1 MIISEIQM
9 NQLTISFSKIPE
21 NKSDMQMRKK
31 VFLVAGYNTISMGT
45 GRKEF
50 HPRKPRPGLEDY
62 IKEAGENVLSQIG
75 GADNVD
81 ECVIANFIASRYNK
95 QANLAAFF
103 PYIDPGLTYKPA
115 VRVEG
120 ACATGGLGLVTGIKS
135 ILAETANVV
144 LVVGVEVQNS
154 VKAVYGADILS
165 AAGWYKER
173 KQGHAHFFPGKFS
186 DRAGAYFAR
195 YGKEKA
201 RQAMAMWYRN
211 AIENARLCPTAQ
223 EFENKVEDLERL
235 AFTPPNPNVFVD
247 HLNVYDCSKVS
258 DGASA
263 IAVVSEEGLHRC
275 GISKHDAVEIIGVGQ
290 AEYDLTKAPENPV
303 WLSTTEQAA
312 KKALKMAGISIQQ
325 LATVECHDCFT
336 IAAVM
341 AVEALGFADA
351 GRGPDF
357 ILQGNTARDGKVPFN
372 TTGGLIGWG
381 HPTGATGVHQAVTI
395 WEQLTQKAGA
405 AQIKIPRDR
414 PYGLSVNMGGDDK
427 TLVSLVYKKC

>member
-1 MIISEIQM
+1 MI
-9 NQLTISFSKIPE
+9 L
-21 NKSDMQMRKK
+21 RKK
-31 VFLVAGYNTISMGT
+31 VYMVAGYNTISMGT
-45 GRKEF
+45 GRSEF

-62 IKEAGENVLSQIG
+62 IKEAGTAVLQQIG
-75 GADNVD
+75 GAENVD
-81 ECVIANFIASRYNK
+81 ECVMANFIASRYNR

-103 PYIDPGLTYKPA
+103 PYIDKGLTYKPC

-135 ILAETANVV
+135 VLAETAHVV

-173 KQGHAHFFPGKFS
+173 KHGHAHFFPGKFS
-186 DRAGAYFAR
+186 DRAGAYFAK
-195 YGKEKA
+195 YGKEKT

-223 EFENKVEDLERL
+223 EYENKVKNLEEL
-235 AFTPPNPNVFVD
+235 AFTPPNPGVFVD
-247 HLNVYDCSKVS
+247 NLNVYDCSKVS

-263 IAVVSEEGLHRC
+263 IAIMSEEGLKRC
-275 GISKHDAVEIIGVGQ
+275 GISKKEAVEVVGIGQ
-290 AEYDLTKAPENPV
+290 AEYDLTLPPDEPTF
-303 WLSTTEQAA
+303 LSTTQQAV
-312 KKALKMAGISIQQ
+312 KKAMDMAEIDLDK

-336 IAAVM
+336 IAAIM
-341 AVEALGFADA
+341 AVEAIGFAEPGKGA
-351 GRGPDF
+351 DF
-357 ILQGNTARDGKVPFN
+357 ILQGNTTHEGKIPFN

-395 WEQLTQKAGA
+395 WEQLTQRAEA
-405 AQIKIPRDR
+405 AQIKIPRSR
-414 PYGLSVNMGGDDK
+414 PYALSVNMGGDDK
-427 TLVSLVYKKC
+427 TLVSLVYRKG